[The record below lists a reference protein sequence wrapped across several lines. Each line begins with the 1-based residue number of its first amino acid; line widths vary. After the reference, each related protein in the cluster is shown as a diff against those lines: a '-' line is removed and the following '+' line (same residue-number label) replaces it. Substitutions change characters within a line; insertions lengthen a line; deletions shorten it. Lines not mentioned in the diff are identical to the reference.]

1 MFICCKYLLLIR
13 NRNASIFL
21 FFALFRSIIYYLIF
35 PSQQSFVDVVDPLD
49 FEEFILQHQPLAEE
63 SDGVQ
68 NLAEFPD
75 DDIEVTTV
83 PRKHRTVETSIPK
96 DIG

>member
-1 MFICCKYLLLIR
+1 MNLYHVQFQFVLFSYL
-13 NRNASIFL
+13 
-21 FFALFRSIIYYLIF
+21 
-35 PSQQSFVDVVDPLD
+35 SQQSFTDVADPLD

-63 SDGVQ
+63 CEGVL

-83 PRKHRTVETSIPK
+83 PRKHRTIETSIPK